1 MTRMQ
6 KIIVTAYRY
15 LAIGVLGAVLS
26 TALAYAA
33 VTLFYIA
40 NESWAAP
47 VVISRTNE
55 NILRLSAEVFRTRQA
70 ADGLDSAW
78 QALARESETL
88 REQARVL
95 ERLVASGD
103 SAVAQQRRADL
114 KLSHQVELL
123 GGAKRVDIARTRRVL
138 AEIAT
143 LEDGIERDLQA
154 GLMTRDDAVR
164 ARATLN
170 GYKTSATD
178 SAATGVALERQLS
191 ELRRSATTLAGGPAQ
206 LPQALEVLGRTAG
219 YRMQLENLR
228 LKLQQNTQEA
238 DNKRREAA
246 QLRQIIATLS
256 DSPYF
261 RVTQSDT
268 PLSFAFVPYD
278 NEAVARPGQP
288 VFDCVL
294 HVIVCR
300 RVGSVTRV
308 HRDEERAQH
317 PLFKLET
324 RGFLVE
330 LDLTESQAA
339 KSRVLFIGR
348 APLWL

>member
-6 KIIVTAYRY
+6 KIIVAAYRY
-15 LAIGVLGAVLS
+15 LAIGLLGTVLS
-26 TALAYAA
+26 TALAYAG

-55 NILRLSAEVFRTRQA
+55 KILRLTAEVFRTQQA
-70 ADGLDSAW
+70 ADGLDSTW
-78 QALARESETL
+78 QSLERENKALK
-88 REQARVL
+88 EQAVVL
-95 ERLVASGD
+95 ERLVASAD
-103 SAVAQQRRADL
+103 SATKQQKQADMQLSQKVAQ
-114 KLSHQVELL
+114 L
-123 GGAKRVDIARTRRVL
+123 GIDKQVDIAKTRHLLKEV
-138 AEIAT
+138 AM
-143 LEDGIERDLQA
+143 LEGTIDHDLKA

-164 ARATLN
+164 TRATLN
-170 GYKTSATD
+170 SYKTSATD

-191 ELRRSATTLAGGPAQ
+191 DLQRSATTLAGGPAQ
-206 LPQALEVLGRTAG
+206 LPQALDVLARTVS

-238 DNKRREAA
+238 ANKHREAA
-246 QLRQIIATLS
+246 QLRDIIATLT

-261 RVTQSDT
+261 RATQSDT

-278 NEAVARPGQP
+278 NEAVTQVGKP
-288 VFDCVL
+288 VYDCAL
-294 HVIVCR
+294 HVILCS
-300 RVGSVTRV
+300 RVGTVTRV
-308 HRDEERAQH
+308 HHDEERAQH

-324 RGFLVE
+324 RGVLVE
-330 LDLTESQAA
+330 LDLTEPQAA

-348 APLWL
+348 APLLF